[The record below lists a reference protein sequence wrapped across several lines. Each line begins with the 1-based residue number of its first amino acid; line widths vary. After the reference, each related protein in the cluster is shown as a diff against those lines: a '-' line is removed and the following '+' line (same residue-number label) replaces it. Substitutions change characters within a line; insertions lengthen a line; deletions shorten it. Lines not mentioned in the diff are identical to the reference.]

1 LNKPVINARPC
12 AGFFVDDEML
22 AMGADLQEAKQLCK
36 EHGKLFEDWCDSGEC
51 PVMYKTAQKLM
62 SVQSELG
69 AKKEVNFLF
78 NHGFEVLSKVT
89 QTRDEDI
96 RQALLEHIEQARHQC
111 PAKRRVF
118 CFSLL
123 ENDHRNDHGFQ
134 RTL

>member
-1 LNKPVINARPC
+1 MPGPTLARRSFIRISRHHPLKG
-12 AGFFVDDEML
+12 GFFVDEEML
-22 AMGADLQEAKQLCK
+22 AMGADLQEAKQVCK
-36 EHGKLFEDWCDSGEC
+36 ENGKLFEDWCDSGEC

-111 PAKRRVF
+111 PAIV
-118 CFSLL
+118 S
-123 ENDHRNDHGFQ
+123 GF
-134 RTL
+134 LFFAAGK